1 MILIVEDDLAMRESL
16 EAAVELAGYD
26 FVSARDGD
34 RALTAVEAADP
45 DLILL
50 DIMMP
55 NLDGLSVV
63 RRLRSKHVD
72 TPILVLTARDTVRDR
87 VEGLDA
93 GADDYLPKPFDL
105 DELLARIRA
114 LLRRGRPSGDDD
126 LIRVAD
132 LVVYPG
138 ERLATRAG
146 RGLELTK
153 VEFDTLLCLA
163 RNVGIVLSRATLLD
177 QVWGDAVDPTS
188 KTLEVHIS
196 YLRNKTEGVGEP
208 RLIQT
213 VRGVGYVLREP

>member
-72 TPILVLTARDTVRDR
+72 TPILLLTARDTVRDR